1 MMKKWI
7 AVAVALAMMAA
18 STACF
23 AEDIGTASDKA
34 AIEVALNLDNM
45 DQEWT
50 YSAESD
56 AWTLSVVTAVT
67 KPGPMSPALTPMATA
82 RRT

>member
-23 AEDIGTASDKA
+23 AEDIGTASEKA
-34 AIEVALNLDNM
+34 AIEVALHLDNRT
-45 DQEWT
+45 DVAPGAGQHE
-50 YSAESD
+50 
-56 AWTLSVVTAVT
+56 VIHGKTA
-67 KPGPMSPALTPMATA
+67 
-82 RRT
+82 